1 MPSRCGYSTL
11 PTAFAL
17 PAENF
22 NIVFIARDVHSGLRH
37 EQAIISS
44 GSEARQISRGHVL
57 VSESLFVTHP
67 SLLTYLDVKYRD
79 NVRG

>member
-1 MPSRCGYSTL
+1 MTSRSGHSAL

-17 PAENF
+17 PAGDF
-22 NIVFIARDVHSGLRH
+22 NIVFIARDVHSSQRH

-44 GSEARQISRGHVL
+44 GSEARHISRDHVL

-67 SLLTYLDVKYRD
+67 S
-79 NVRG
+79 